1 MTDSQV
7 HDLAVAYAQTKLL
20 SSQQE
25 HPEDSGYSSE
35 IRAFLKWYHFAIIHI
50 PEEDAEIDLS
60 TLM

>member
-20 SSQQE
+20 ASQLE
-25 HPEDSGYSSE
+25 HPEDSGYSEE
-35 IRAFLKWYHFAIIHI
+35 IRAFLKWYHFAHI
-50 PEEDAEIDLS
+50 QIPKEDAEIDSS